1 MHTVREA
8 GRRGVYLYLD
18 RRIFTKT
25 NDMSNLNAFLAAAP
39 PNAAVEYIRAVTSYG
54 ADNSRSLPKAS
65 CTVLGASRGKG
76 GGRVM
81 RRAGPVTYQTGMGQ
95 LEQAAHMRGD
105 RRLDDAHE
113 AAAAA
118 RDQGYESAGGA
129 ADLAASREAPSW
141 ADSEEGEEVEEE
153 QQHTEPGAA
162 VRKRYR
168 MRVKYDG
175 TNYNGWQLQHHQP
188 SVQGLLETVISI
200 KLQQPIRLVGAGRT
214 DAGVHARGQ
223 AIHFDLLN
231 ATVAPDRIEATL
243 HQLNNIL
250 PSDVRVYNLELAP
263 AATFV
268 DALQQERPWHAMLGA
283 KGKHYAYRLHAGA
296 VADPLQRLTRFH
308 EHRKLDIPLLFRAAA
323 CFEGTHDFSA
333 FSNNP
338 RDKVKQLLLA
348 GEGKKVRTIRA
359 VRVLDE
365 GDGNLRLD
373 FFLDGAL
380 YKMVRNIVGAIL
392 AVSSGKLALGDLQ
405 RLLNGSLK
413 RGELRS
419 PWNAAPAHG
428 LCLEHV
434 FYDDY

>member
-1 MHTVREA
+1 MEGTPLSMHTVREA

-76 GGRVM
+76 GGRAM

-162 VRKRYR
+162 G
-168 MRVKYDG
+168 DA
-175 TNYNGWQLQHHQP
+175 
-188 SVQGLLETVISI
+188 LL
-200 KLQQPIRLVGAGRT
+200 RWW
-214 DAGVHARGQ
+214 
-223 AIHFDLLN
+223 
-231 ATVAPDRIEATL
+231 
-243 HQLNNIL
+243 
-250 PSDVRVYNLELAP
+250 LAP
-263 AATFV
+263 GSP
-268 DALQQERPWHAMLGA
+268 ALLP
-283 KGKHYAYRLHAGA
+283 
-296 VADPLQRLTRFH
+296 
-308 EHRKLDIPLLFRAAA
+308 
-323 CFEGTHDFSA
+323 
-333 FSNNP
+333 
-338 RDKVKQLLLA
+338 
-348 GEGKKVRTIRA
+348 
-359 VRVLDE
+359 
-365 GDGNLRLD
+365 
-373 FFLDGAL
+373 
-380 YKMVRNIVGAIL
+380 
-392 AVSSGKLALGDLQ
+392 
-405 RLLNGSLK
+405 
-413 RGELRS
+413 
-419 PWNAAPAHG
+419 
-428 LCLEHV
+428 
-434 FYDDY
+434 